1 MRTELLVDKFVELL
15 NARFSLR
22 RALDLLRELL
32 VVQTALCVRFVERSA
47 LHLLQEIKL
56 LVVLRWKQIIYFFPD
71 NTVQKYMLK

>member
-32 VVQTALCVRFVERSA
+32 VVQTALCVRFVEGSA

-56 LVVLRWKQIIYFFPD
+56 LVVLRWKQKIYFFPR
-71 NTVQKYMLK
+71 QCSSKYMLE